1 MAAAT
6 SGLSE
11 IEIIQNPALGSYLL
25 WLYGREFQ
33 KDHDVPSPVLLS
45 FLVLPLLL
53 HRPTVTLITSTY
65 KRSGLSLF
73 ASKFTETREDLLAVQ
88 GRAAALKPLTLQSLA
103 IGASARLLT
112 VNYEKAAMRANQLQ
126 DGVKAPG
133 LPERLKHLP
142 AVAEKLGHWFAT
154 SGPHQVATTLRVEF

>member
-1 MAAAT
+1 MAALP

-11 IEIIQNPALGSYLL
+11 IEIIQNPGLGGYLL

-33 KDHDVPSPVLLS
+33 KGHEIPSPLLLS

-53 HRPTVTLITSTY
+53 HKPTVKLITSTY
-65 KRSGLSLF
+65 KSSGPSLF
-73 ASKFTETREDLLAVQ
+73 AGKSAENREDLLAVQ
-88 GRAAALKPLTLQSLA
+88 ARAAALRPLTLQSLA

-112 VNYEKAAMRANQLQ
+112 VNYAAATLRANQLD
-126 DGVKAPG
+126 DGTRAPS
-133 LPERLKHLP
+133 LPERLKSLP
-142 AVAEKLGHWFAT
+142 PAAEKLGHWFAT

>member
-1 MAAAT
+1 MRAAA

-33 KDHDVPSPVLLS
+33 KDREWPSPVLLT

-53 HRPTVTLITSTY
+53 HKPTVKLISSTY

-73 ASKFTETREDLLAVQ
+73 AGKFSETREDLLAVQ
-88 GRAAALKPLTLQSLA
+88 GRVAELKPLTLQSLA
-103 IGASARLLT
+103 VGASTRLLT
-112 VNYEKAAMRANQLQ
+112 VDYEAATVRANQL
-126 DGVKAPG
+126 DDDAKAPR
-133 LPERLKHLP
+133 LPERLKALP
-142 AVAEKLGHWFAT
+142 AAAEKLGCWFAT

>member
-1 MAAAT
+1 MATAGSELT
-6 SGLSE
+6 E

-25 WLYGREFQ
+25 WVYGRAFQ
-33 KDHDVPSPVLLS
+33 NDHETPSPVLLA

-53 HRPTVTLITSTY
+53 HKPTVKLITSTY

-73 ASKFTETREDLLAVQ
+73 AGKFAENREDLLAVQ
-88 GRAAALKPLTLQSLA
+88 ARAAALRPLTLQSIS

-112 VNYEKAAMRANQLQ
+112 VNYETGALRANQLD
-126 DGVKAPG
+126 DGLKAPS
-133 LPERLKHLP
+133 LPERLKALP
-142 AVAEKLGHWFAT
+142 PAAEKLGHWFAT